1 MEENNKRIAQNAI
14 YLYIRQLVIMALS
27 FFTTRIVLEKLGASD
42 YGINNV
48 VSGFVSMFAML
59 NGVLQTGTRR
69 FLALNLG
76 AGNKKLLKDTF
87 STAFVIHAILGIIV
101 ILLLESVGL
110 WFLNHKLNIEVDR
123 ITAANWVFQFSVINV
138 FLTITQTP
146 FVAAITSHERFNIYA
161 FMSIYDTV
169 AKVLILF
176 ILVYLPGD
184 KLIIYAALQLLVSAV
199 SITIYRTYC
208 IKKFDECSFSFHVN
222 RKLLAQMSRFS
233 GWSVVANILVVGNS
247 QGLSILLNIFFNT
260 AVNAARGLANTVT
273 FTITQFINGF
283 ILAGEPQLVKYYGAG
298 EKEKFIKLVFNITQ
312 YTLFLIAI
320 IAVPVFMEID
330 FVLKLWLND
339 VPEYTSQFIK
349 ITILSSL
356 LMNSY
361 IMLDKAITASGHIK
375 QLALIANTIPII
387 QLPLIYLAL
396 KLGYSPIIAYWITL
410 IPQILGM
417 FSDLWIIKK
426 YENFPS
432 GKFFINIIVK
442 NLILIGLAC
451 IMPYYIQR
459 LMPPGLTRFLV
470 VCTISVF
477 CTLCIMWFF
486 ALNKEIRKMIIN
498 KVVKKLQKND

>member
-1 MEENNKRIAQNAI
+1 
-14 YLYIRQLVIMALS
+14 MALS

-48 VSGFVSMFAML
+48 VAGFVSMFTML

-76 AGNKKLLKDTF
+76 KGDKKLLKDTF
-87 STAFVIHAILGIIV
+87 STAFVIHTILAIIV
-101 ILLLESVGL
+101 VSLLESIGL
-110 WFLNHKLNIEVDR
+110 WFLNNKLNIETDR
-123 ITAANWVFQFSVINV
+123 IVAANWVFQFSVINV
-138 FLTITQTP
+138 LLTITQTP

-161 FMSIYDTV
+161 FMSIYDAV
-169 AKVLILF
+169 SKVLILF
-176 ILVYLPGD
+176 ILIYLPGD
-184 KLIIYAALQLLVSAV
+184 KLIIYAALQLLVSAI
-199 SITIYRTYC
+199 SIIVYRTYC
-208 IKKFDECSFSFHVN
+208 IRKFEECSFSIHVN
-222 RKLLAQMSRFS
+222 KTLLVQMSKFS

-260 AVNAARGLANTVT
+260 AINAARGLANTVT

-298 EKEKFIKLVFNITQ
+298 EKDKFIKLVFNITQ

-330 FVLKLWLND
+330 FVLELWLGK

-349 ITILSSL
+349 ITILSIL

-375 QLALIANTIPII
+375 QLALIANTIPVI
-387 QLPLIYLAL
+387 QLPLVYIAL
-396 KLGYSPIIAYWITL
+396 KFGYTPVTAYWITL
-410 IPQILGM
+410 IPQVLGM

-432 GKFFINIIVK
+432 VKFFINIIAK
-442 NLILIGLAC
+442 NLVLIGIAC
-451 IMPYYIQR
+451 LIPYYVQS
-459 LMPPGLTRFLV
+459 LMEPGLVRFLV
-470 VCTISVF
+470 VCTISVL
-477 CTLCIMWFF
+477 CTLGVMWLFS
-486 ALNKEIRKMIIN
+486 LNKEVRKMVIN
-498 KVVKKLQKND
+498 RFGEKLHLPQIRN